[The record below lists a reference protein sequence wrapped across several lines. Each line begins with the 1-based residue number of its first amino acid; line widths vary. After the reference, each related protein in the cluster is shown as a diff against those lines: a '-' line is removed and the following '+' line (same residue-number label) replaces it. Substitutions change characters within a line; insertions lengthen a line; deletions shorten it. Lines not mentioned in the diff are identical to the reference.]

1 MTTENLFEMATRSKL
16 RFPSTKGELSV
27 EDLWDLWDLS
37 DKDLDVVY
45 KNLKDQEVK
54 SSEESLL
61 DDANVDPKLTAAIGI
76 VKYIFTTKRNERLAE
91 KERINKK
98 LTQRKYIDA
107 LSKKQ
112 DEAIEK
118 MSEAELRAM
127 IDSLED

>member
-1 MTTENLFEMATRSKL
+1 MTTENLFEMATRNKL

-27 EDLWDLWDLS
+27 EDLWDLS

-127 IDSLED
+127 IDSFED

>member
-27 EDLWDLWDLS
+27 EDLWDLS

-61 DDANVDPKLTAAIGI
+61 NDANVDPKLTAAIGI
-76 VKYIFTTKRNERLAE
+76 VRYIFTTKRKEKLAE

-98 LTQRKYIDA
+98 QTQKKYIDA

>member
-1 MTTENLFEMATRSKL
+1 MTTENLFEMATRNKL
-16 RFPSTKGELSV
+16 RFTSTKGELSV
-27 EDLWDLWDLS
+27 EDLWDLS

-45 KNLKDQEVK
+45 KNLKDQEAK

>member
-1 MTTENLFEMATRSKL
+1 MTTEKLFEMATRSKS

-27 EDLWDLWDLS
+27 EDLWDLS

-76 VKYIFTTKRNERLAE
+76 VRYIFTTKRNEKLAE
-91 KERINKK
+91 NERINKK
-98 LTQRKYIDA
+98 LTQQKYIDA

>member
-1 MTTENLFEMATRSKL
+1 MTTEKLFEMATRSKL

-27 EDLWDLWDLS
+27 EDLWDLS

-76 VKYIFTTKRNERLAE
+76 VRYIFTTKRNEKLAE

-98 LTQRKYIDA
+98 RTQKKYIDA

>member
-1 MTTENLFEMATRSKL
+1 MTTENLFEMATRSKM

-27 EDLWDLWDLS
+27 EDLWDLS

-76 VKYIFTTKRNERLAE
+76 VKYIFTTKRNEKLAE

-98 LTQRKYIDA
+98 LTQKKYIDA

-127 IDSLED
+127 IDSFED

>member
-27 EDLWDLWDLS
+27 EDLWDLS

-76 VKYIFTTKRNERLAE
+76 VKYIFITKRKEKLAE

-98 LTQRKYIDA
+98 QTQKKYIDA

>member
-1 MTTENLFEMATRSKL
+1 MTTEKLFEMATRSKL

-27 EDLWDLWDLS
+27 EDLWDLS

-76 VKYIFTTKRNERLAE
+76 VRYIFTTKRKEKLAE

-98 LTQRKYIDA
+98 QTQKKYIDA

-127 IDSLED
+127 IDSFED

>member
-1 MTTENLFEMATRSKL
+1 MTTEKLFEMATRSKL

-27 EDLWDLWDLS
+27 EDLWDLS

-45 KNLKDQEVK
+45 KNLKDKEVK

-98 LTQRKYIDA
+98 LTQKKYIDA

>member
-1 MTTENLFEMATRSKL
+1 MTTEKLFEMATRSKL

-27 EDLWDLWDLS
+27 EDLWDLS

-98 LTQRKYIDA
+98 LTQRKYIDV

>member
-1 MTTENLFEMATRSKL
+1 MTTENLFELATRSKL

-27 EDLWDLWDLS
+27 EDLWDLS
-37 DKDLDVVY
+37 DKDLDEVY

-61 DDANVDPKLTAAIGI
+61 DDANVDPKLTATIGI
-76 VKYIFTTKRNERLAE
+76 VRYIFTTKRKEKLAE

>member
-1 MTTENLFEMATRSKL
+1 MTTENLFEMATRNKM

-27 EDLWDLWDLS
+27 EDLWDLS

-76 VKYIFTTKRNERLAE
+76 VRYVFTTKRKEKLAE

-98 LTQRKYIDA
+98 QTQKKYIDA

>member
-1 MTTENLFEMATRSKL
+1 MTTEKLFEMATRSKL

-27 EDLWDLWDLS
+27 EDLWDLS

-61 DDANVDPKLTAAIGI
+61 DDANVDPKLTAAIDI

>member
-1 MTTENLFEMATRSKL
+1 MTTENLFEIATRNKM

-27 EDLWDLWDLS
+27 EDLWDLS

-76 VKYIFTTKRNERLAE
+76 VKYIFTTKRKEKLAE

>member
-1 MTTENLFEMATRSKL
+1 MTTENLFEIATRNKM

-27 EDLWDLWDLS
+27 EDLWDLS

-76 VKYIFTTKRNERLAE
+76 VRYIFTTKRNEKLAE

-127 IDSLED
+127 IDSFED

>member
-1 MTTENLFEMATRSKL
+1 MTTENLFEMATRNKM

-27 EDLWDLWDLS
+27 EDLWDLS

-76 VKYIFTTKRNERLAE
+76 VKYIFTTKRKEKLAE
-91 KERINKK
+91 KEHINKK

>member
-1 MTTENLFEMATRSKL
+1 MATENLFEMATRNKM

-27 EDLWDLWDLS
+27 EDLWDLC

-76 VKYIFTTKRNERLAE
+76 VRYIFTTKRKEKLAE

-98 LTQRKYIDA
+98 LTQKKYIDA

>member
-1 MTTENLFEMATRSKL
+1 MTTEKLFEMATRSKL

-27 EDLWDLWDLS
+27 EDLWDLS

-76 VKYIFTTKRNERLAE
+76 VRYIFTTKRKEKLAE

-98 LTQRKYIDA
+98 QTQRKYIDA

>member
-1 MTTENLFEMATRSKL
+1 MTTENLFEIATRNKM

-27 EDLWDLWDLS
+27 EDLWDLS

-76 VKYIFTTKRNERLAE
+76 VKYIFTTKRNEKLAE

-98 LTQRKYIDA
+98 LTQKKYIDA
-107 LSKKQ
+107 LSKKE

>member
-27 EDLWDLWDLS
+27 EDLWDLS

-61 DDANVDPKLTAAIGI
+61 DDANVDLKLTAAIGI

>member
-1 MTTENLFEMATRSKL
+1 MTTENLFEMATRNKM

-27 EDLWDLWDLS
+27 EDLWALS

-76 VKYIFTTKRNERLAE
+76 VRYIFTTKRKEKLAE

-98 LTQRKYIDA
+98 QTQKKYIDA

-127 IDSLED
+127 IDSFED

>member
-27 EDLWDLWDLS
+27 EDLWDLS

-61 DDANVDPKLTAAIGI
+61 DDANVDPKLTAAIDI
-76 VKYIFTTKRNERLAE
+76 VRYIFTTKRKEKLAE

-98 LTQRKYIDA
+98 QTQKKYIDA

-127 IDSLED
+127 IDSFED

>member
-1 MTTENLFEMATRSKL
+1 MTTENLFEMATRNKM

-27 EDLWDLWDLS
+27 EDLWDLS

-76 VKYIFTTKRNERLAE
+76 VRYIFTTKRNERLAE

>member
-1 MTTENLFEMATRSKL
+1 MTTENLFEIATRNKM

-27 EDLWDLWDLS
+27 EDLWDLS

-61 DDANVDPKLTAAIGI
+61 DDANVDPKLTTAIGI
-76 VKYIFTTKRNERLAE
+76 VRYIFTTKRNEKLAE

-98 LTQRKYIDA
+98 LTQKKYIDA

-127 IDSLED
+127 IDSLEE

>member
-27 EDLWDLWDLS
+27 EDLWDLS

-45 KNLKDQEVK
+45 KNLKDQEVQ

-76 VKYIFTTKRNERLAE
+76 VRYIFTTKRKEKLAE

-98 LTQRKYIDA
+98 QTQKKYIDA

-127 IDSLED
+127 IDSFED

>member
-1 MTTENLFEMATRSKL
+1 MTTENLFEMATRNKM

-27 EDLWDLWDLS
+27 EDLWDLS

-45 KNLKDQEVK
+45 KKLKDQETK

-76 VKYIFTTKRNERLAE
+76 VRYIFTTKRNEKIAE
-91 KERINKK
+91 KERVNKK
-98 LTQRKYIDA
+98 LTQQKYINA

>member
-1 MTTENLFEMATRSKL
+1 MTTEKLFEMATRSKL

-27 EDLWDLWDLS
+27 EDLWDLS
-37 DKDLDVVY
+37 DKDLDMVY

>member
-1 MTTENLFEMATRSKL
+1 MTTEKLFEMATRSKL

-27 EDLWDLWDLS
+27 EDLWDLS

-76 VKYIFTTKRNERLAE
+76 VKYIFITKRNERLAE

-98 LTQRKYIDA
+98 LKQRKYIDA

>member
-1 MTTENLFEMATRSKL
+1 MTTENLFEMSTRNKL

-27 EDLWDLWDLS
+27 EDLWDLS

>member
-1 MTTENLFEMATRSKL
+1 MTTENLFEIATRNKM

-27 EDLWDLWDLS
+27 EDLWDLS

-45 KNLKDQEVK
+45 KNLKNQEVK

-76 VKYIFTTKRNERLAE
+76 VRYIFTTKRNEKLAE

>member
-1 MTTENLFEMATRSKL
+1 MTTEKLFEMATRSKL
-16 RFPSTKGELSV
+16 RFPSTKGKLSV
-27 EDLWDLWDLS
+27 EDLWDLS

>member
-1 MTTENLFEMATRSKL
+1 MTTEKLFEMATRSKL

-27 EDLWDLWDLS
+27 EDLWDLS

-91 KERINKK
+91 KELKMQKRFPLCRISVPRPPNAGQ
-98 LTQRKYIDA
+98 T
-107 LSKKQ
+107 S
-112 DEAIEK
+112 
-118 MSEAELRAM
+118 LRSVFARFY
-127 IDSLED
+127 

>member
-1 MTTENLFEMATRSKL
+1 MTTENLFEIATRNKM

-27 EDLWDLWDLS
+27 EDLWDLS

-61 DDANVDPKLTAAIGI
+61 DDANVDQKLTVAIGI
-76 VKYIFTTKRNERLAE
+76 VRYIFTTKRNEKLAE

-98 LTQRKYIDA
+98 LTQKKYIDA

>member
-1 MTTENLFEMATRSKL
+1 MTTEKLFEMATRSKL

-27 EDLWDLWDLS
+27 EDLWDLS

-61 DDANVDPKLTAAIGI
+61 DDVNVDPKLTAAIGI